1 MGLLVLALV
10 RDVLQYAGLAFT
22 QQIFDPEIG
31 LAPCSLASRSELVKE
46 LHLNADG
53 TGNRDQPIL
62 LLLLT
67 SFLGNDG
74 AVSIRDGIQCFS
86 FGRSVS

>member
-1 MGLLVLALV
+1 MGLIVLALV

-46 LHLNADG
+46 LHLSADG
-53 TGNRDQPIL
+53 NGDQPIL

-74 AVSIRDGIQCFS
+74 AVSIRDGIQCFC
-86 FGRSVS
+86 FGRSVR